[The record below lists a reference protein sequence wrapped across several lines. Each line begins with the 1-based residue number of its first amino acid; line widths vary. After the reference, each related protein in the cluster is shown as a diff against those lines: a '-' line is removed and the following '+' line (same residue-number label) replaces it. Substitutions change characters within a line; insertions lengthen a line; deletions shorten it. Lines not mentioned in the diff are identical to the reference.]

1 VTRVERLSLPE
12 HARHAVEARFGLQVS
27 ALLSS
32 ADLPHD
38 IQQRLRVSRELA
50 IAQAAPALRGVRQHG
65 VVASGTSAVLGAWWV
80 RLGSLLP
87 LVVLALGLVVVQWIE
102 REERIRAAADI
113 DTVLLADELP
123 PSAYADPGFTEYLR
137 RAER

>member
-1 VTRVERLSLPE
+1 VTRVERPSLPA
-12 HARHAVEARFGLQVS
+12 HARQAVEARFGLQVS
-27 ALLSS
+27 SLLSS

-50 IAQAAPALRGVRQHG
+50 LAKAAPASRGTRQHG
-65 VVASGTSAVLGAWWV
+65 VVAAGTSAVLGAWWV

-87 LVVLALGLVVVQWIE
+87 LLVLALGLFVVQWIE

-123 PSAYADPGFTEYLR
+123 PAAYADPGFTEYLR

>member
-1 VTRVERLSLPE
+1 MTPAQRPPLPV
-12 HARHAVEARFGLQVS
+12 HAQHAAEARFGIQVS

-38 IQQRLRVSRELA
+38 VQQRLRVSRELA
-50 IAQAAPALRGVRQHG
+50 LVKAVPALRGSRQHG
-65 VVASGTSAVLGAWWV
+65 VVASGRGAALGAWWL
-80 RLGSLLP
+80 RLASVLP
-87 LVVLALGLVVVQWIE
+87 LVVLALGLLVVQWIE
-102 REERIRAAADI
+102 RAERIRAAADI
-113 DTVLLADELP
+113 DAVLLADELP

>member
-1 VTRVERLSLPE
+1 MTRVDRLPL
-12 HARHAVEARFGLQVS
+12 HAQHAAEARFGIQVG
-27 ALLSS
+27 AVLSS

-50 IAQAAPALRGVRQHG
+50 IAAAAPVLRGSQQHG
-65 VVASGTSAVLGAWWV
+65 VVASGRGAIREAGWV
-80 RLGSLLP
+80 RLASVLP
-87 LVVLALGLVVVQWIE
+87 LVVLALGLLVVQWVE
-102 REERIRAAADI
+102 RAERIRAAADI
-113 DTVLLADELP
+113 DAVLLADELP